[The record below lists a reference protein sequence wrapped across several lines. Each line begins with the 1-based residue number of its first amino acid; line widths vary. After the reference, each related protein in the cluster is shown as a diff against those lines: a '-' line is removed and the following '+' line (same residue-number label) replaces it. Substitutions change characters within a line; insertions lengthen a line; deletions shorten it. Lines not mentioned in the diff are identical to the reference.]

1 MAYLTHRSYPQ
12 QIKEVIHAF
21 RLTASDGKGSKI
33 KSRRSFSLIN
43 SMRCRPRSCGPL
55 HGSLAFNHR
64 RMLNILTSA
73 RLVGGTKSATAVRR
87 PRNQM
92 SGFTRRRVAEA
103 RNEASRIFY
112 RNVPIG
118 TIAFAPA
125 CRSMSRRSAPRA
137 LNASGGSAKI

>member
-1 MAYLTHRSYPQ
+1 
-12 QIKEVIHAF
+12 
-21 RLTASDGKGSKI
+21 
-33 KSRRSFSLIN
+33 
-43 SMRCRPRSCGPL
+43 
-55 HGSLAFNHR
+55 
-64 RMLNILTSA
+64 
-73 RLVGGTKSATAVRR
+73 
-87 PRNQM
+87 M